1 MMEYSHPA
9 LLLIL
14 AAVLNLLTNPDHLYF
29 ACYNWEK
36 SRNSKYIYNYT
47 DHFWGGLAFDVVAL
61 VKLLLFYVLKH
72 SNSWFRHCTQNVFNF
87 YNFFFWGGSTFKMDE
102 AYVILHKSA
111 VFLESFVC
119 LSVHLCVSLLPK
131 KVCIG
136 RLSATVW
143 FSFDLLCLSV
153 FACRLC

>member
-87 YNFFFWGGSTFKMDE
+87 YNFFFLGGAHLKWTKNMWFYTSLLCSWRVLF
-102 AYVILHKSA
+102 A
-111 VFLESFVC
+111 C
-119 LSVHLCVSLLPK
+119 LYICVSVYCQRK
-131 KVCIG
+131 FV
-136 RLSATVW
+136 
-143 FSFDLLCLSV
+143 
-153 FACRLC
+153 